1 MQFQSKLL
9 SGQLHLAKNDPA
21 LAALIKKYGEAAIKP
36 HSDYYSEL
44 VTSIVGQQLSIHAA
58 AAIWQRLLV
67 IAGGKPP
74 TPQQL
79 LEIDEATLRQVGLS
93 RPKIG
98 YVKDLAEHILD
109 GRLDMEHI
117 SSLPNDQIIEQLTAV
132 KGIGEWSAHMFMLFG
147 LGRLDILPWGDL
159 GIKKAAQQI
168 YKLRELPDKAT
179 LESIAKKHKWAPYQS
194 IASWYLWKS
203 LENEGIRIK
212 KDKN

>member
-1 MQFQSKLL
+1 MQFQSKLR
-9 SGQLHLAKNDPA
+9 SGQYHLAKNDPA
-21 LAALIKKYGEAAIKP
+21 LAVLIMKYGDASIKP
-36 HSDYYSEL
+36 HRDYYSEL

-79 LEIDEATLRQVGLS
+79 LEIDETTLRQVGLS

-168 YKLRELPDKAT
+168 YKLKELPDKAK

-212 KDKN
+212 KGKN

>member
-1 MQFQSKLL
+1 MQFQEKLRL
-9 SGQLHLAKNDPA
+9 GQQHLAKNDPA
-21 LAALIKKYGEAAIKP
+21 LAVLIKRYGSAVITP
-36 HSDYYSEL
+36 HTDYYSEL

-67 IAGGKPP
+67 VAGGKPP

-79 LEIDEATLRQVGLS
+79 LEIDEETLRQVGLS
-93 RPKIG
+93 RPKIS
-98 YVKDLAEHILD
+98 YVKDLAQHILD
-109 GRLDMEHI
+109 GRLDMERI

-159 GIKKAAQQI
+159 GIKKAAQEV
-168 YKLRELPDKAT
+168 YRLKNLPDKAR
-179 LESIAKKHKWAPYQS
+179 LESIAKKYNWAPYQS

-212 KDKN
+212 KGKN